1 MSRIIATGAYLPGQA
16 WSNDQ
21 LINAYQLESSDEW
34 IVQRTGIHQR
44 YFAAEHETVAMMASE
59 AAKQLLKNLSP
70 DIVSQIRHIVVA
82 TMSAKAATP
91 SIACQVQAMIGAE
104 GAWGFDLN
112 GACSGFVMA
121 MEVAN
126 RLAASQTQGYTLVI
140 GAEKMSQIVDL
151 TDRTTAVLFGDGAGA
166 VLIQHDGQELSGYAS
181 QVFAQGRGGAAIEVH
196 EASDGQWAMQMQGRD
211 VFNFVKRTVIKTLA
225 NFIEQ
230 NDFDIDYLIC
240 HQANQRLLNLI
251 ADKLS
256 LEEGKVPAN
265 IAQAANTSA
274 GSIPILLDQLVRDGR
289 LRLDG
294 TQSIILSGFGAGLA
308 WGHLHLSI

>member
-181 QVFAQGRGGAAIEVH
+181 QVFA
-196 EASDGQWAMQMQGRD
+196 
-211 VFNFVKRTVIKTLA
+211 KRTVIKTLA

-256 LEEGKVPAN
+256 LEESKVPAN

>member
-1 MSRIIATGAYLPGQA
+1 M
-16 WSNDQ
+16 
-21 LINAYQLESSDEW
+21 
-34 IVQRTGIHQR
+34 
-44 YFAAEHETVAMMASE
+44 F
-59 AAKQLLKNLSP
+59 
-70 DIVSQIRHIVVA
+70 
-82 TMSAKAATP
+82 
-91 SIACQVQAMIGAE
+91 GAE
-104 GAWGFDLN
+104 GRGAFALS
-112 GACSGFVMA
+112 GACSGCVVA

-181 QVFAQGRGGAAIEVH
+181 QVFAQGTGGAAIEVH

-256 LEEGKVPAN
+256 LEESKVPAN

>member
-44 YFAAEHETVAMMASE
+44 HFAAEHETVAMMASE

-126 RLAASQTQGYTLVI
+126 RLAASQT
-140 GAEKMSQIVDL
+140 
-151 TDRTTAVLFGDGAGA
+151 
-166 VLIQHDGQELSGYAS
+166 
-181 QVFAQGRGGAAIEVH
+181 
-196 EASDGQWAMQMQGRD
+196 
-211 VFNFVKRTVIKTLA
+211 
-225 NFIEQ
+225 
-230 NDFDIDYLIC
+230 
-240 HQANQRLLNLI
+240 
-251 ADKLS
+251 
-256 LEEGKVPAN
+256 
-265 IAQAANTSA
+265 
-274 GSIPILLDQLVRDGR
+274 
-289 LRLDG
+289 
-294 TQSIILSGFGAGLA
+294 
-308 WGHLHLSI
+308 